1 MFTNLMNMNMNLHI
15 APNSLISDIQKEF
28 NKAFPFLKIEFF
40 NNKSFSRTEF
50 SAQQIIAANRRI
62 VDTQL
67 AIKDGDI
74 QINEEMKVIELEK
87 LFKDKFKLA
96 VQVFRKSGNLWLETT
111 MTDNWTLA
119 QQNNH
124 GREISTGK
132 NINTQTDDY
141 DLNRDADH

>member
-1 MFTNLMNMNMNLHI
+1 MFTNLMNMNLHI

>member
-1 MFTNLMNMNMNLHI
+1 MNMNLHI

-119 QQNNH
+119 QQYNH

-132 NINTQTDDY
+132 NTNTQTDDY

>member
-1 MFTNLMNMNMNLHI
+1 MFTNLMNMKLHI

-62 VDTQL
+62 GDTQL

-74 QINEEMKVIELEK
+74 QINEEMKVIELER
-87 LFKDKFKLA
+87 LFKEKFKLA

-111 MTDNWTLA
+111 MTDNWTLS

-132 NINTQTDDY
+132 NINTQLDDY
-141 DLNRDADH
+141 DLNRDAEH

>member
-1 MFTNLMNMNMNLHI
+1 MNMNLHI

-96 VQVFRKSGNLWLETT
+96 VQVFRN
-111 MTDNWTLA
+111 
-119 QQNNH
+119 
-124 GREISTGK
+124 
-132 NINTQTDDY
+132 
-141 DLNRDADH
+141 DHDG

>member
-1 MFTNLMNMNMNLHI
+1 MFTNLMNMKLHI

>member
-1 MFTNLMNMNMNLHI
+1 MNMKLHI

-141 DLNRDADH
+141 DLKRDADH

>member
-1 MFTNLMNMNMNLHI
+1 MNMKLHI

-62 VDTQL
+62 GDTQL

>member
-1 MFTNLMNMNMNLHI
+1 MNMNLHI

-40 NNKSFSRTEF
+40 NNKSFSRTEL

>member
-1 MFTNLMNMNMNLHI
+1 MNMNMNLHI